1 MELPAASHQDWSR
14 RLAQP
19 VPVDMRRELLA
30 HSAFLPFPN
39 VARKDLP
46 PCPHSHRAADQQNTM
61 LSPARASRTTHGQSL
76 TGPEGHLV

>member
-39 VARKDLP
+39 LARKDLP
-46 PCPHSHRAADQQNTM
+46 TM
-61 LSPARASRTTHGQSL
+61 PTVTGLLTSRTPRLAWPGL
-76 TGPEGHLV
+76 LEPLMGRA